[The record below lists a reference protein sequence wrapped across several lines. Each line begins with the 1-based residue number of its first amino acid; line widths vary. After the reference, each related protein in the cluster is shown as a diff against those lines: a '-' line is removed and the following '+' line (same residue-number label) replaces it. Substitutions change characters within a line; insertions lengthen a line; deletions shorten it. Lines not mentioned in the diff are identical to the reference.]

1 MISTDLSTGNLSN
14 LMLASP
20 LFVQVVLDKPLAQ
33 GFDYIWDS
41 QKLGSDPLIGQ
52 IVAVPFGNSINVGVV
67 VKVNAHSEIDPSKL
81 KAVLGL
87 APLPPLDSALLSL
100 MNFASQYYIHSLGE
114 TIIPSIPQMWRKPE
128 RWEKLRLAKPSINMK
143 SNQGDLANDSEKL
156 IGIGQL
162 NPEQKSALDI
172 LLQKEDSGAFRA
184 ILLQGQTG
192 SGKTAVFLNWL
203 ASVLQEKNSQVLLLV
218 PEINLTPQLERRIR
232 AYFPDKKIALL
243 HSGVSE
249 KQRGISWHE
258 AMIGEAQII
267 LGTRLAVLT
276 PMPNLRAIVVDEE
289 HDPSYKQQEGTRY
302 SARDLAIWRAHDQG
316 LPILLASATPSLETW
331 MAAKVGRYEHIR
343 LDSRAQGA
351 SLPKVHLVNTQD
363 PQNRSS
369 YSPLFTKIV
378 EGAISKCLSEKKQ
391 SLILI
396 NRRGYA
402 PVISCSACAW
412 MSKCAQ
418 CSSCM
423 VMHRAGAL
431 SKKTVLS
438 CHHCGLVKPMPNFC
452 PDCGNAD
459 LKPVGQGTQKIED
472 VIEGAW
478 PQATVLRVDTD
489 SSRRSKGAEELFQKI
504 HEGGVDIVVGTQMI
518 AKGHDYQNIGTVA
531 VLDADSRL
539 YSQDFRAAERLFAQ
553 LIQVAGRAGRSKQ
566 YDQATGDIYIETQH
580 PDAAVFQ
587 YLLRHDVDGFL
598 SFTAK
603 EREESGLP
611 PFSYQGLI
619 HAEGKSI
626 TKAIQ
631 FLSDLK
637 SQLAER
643 GLVHKGVKIYDPV
656 PKTIMRVAGS
666 ERAQLL
672 IESNSRKYLQELLE
686 AIDQLLR
693 QDSQGR
699 ISKASRIR
707 WLIERDPI
715 AI

>member
-1 MISTDLSTGNLSN
+1 
-14 LMLASP
+14 MLASP

-156 IGIGQL
+156 IGVGQL

-267 LGTRLAVLT
+267 LGTRLAALT

-343 LDSRAQGA
+343 LDSRAKGA

-619 HAEGKSI
+619 HAEGKNI
-626 TKAIQ
+626 IKAIQ

-672 IESNSRKYLQELLE
+672 IESNSRKYLQALLE

>member
-1 MISTDLSTGNLSN
+1 
-14 LMLASP
+14 MLASP

-156 IGIGQL
+156 IGVGQL
-162 NPEQKSALDI
+162 NPEQKSALDM
-172 LLQKEDSGAFRA
+172 LLQKKDSGAFRA

-666 ERAQLL
+666 ERAQLV